1 MPPAIALTGYAEPEH
16 KTALMQLGFAA
27 VIAKPYRIDELLA
40 VLAQTAEAQPEIT
53 SG

>member
-27 VIAKPYRIDELLA
+27 VIAKPYRIDDLLA
-40 VLAQTAEAQPEIT
+40 ALAQSVSAQADIT
-53 SG
+53 